1 MADRQDVHQRG
12 GLRMG
17 VGQGSGGKTGQ
28 KYLIWWRMVA
38 QVGEFTL
45 AVLLSHLTRTV
56 SALLQF
62 ELWDYNTSGAAGIG
76 GIRTR
81 GFLNA
86 RKYLPPPH
94 CNGAHGGHCSAH
106 GHCVSSS
113 TSRRTNL
120 VSPLFAYLRLMHQ
133 IISSRTEG

>member
-86 RKYLPPPH
+86 RKYLPPPIAMARMADTALH
-94 CNGAHGGHCSAH
+94 MGIACPPQPRGE
-106 GHCVSSS
+106 
-113 TSRRTNL
+113 
-120 VSPLFAYLRLMHQ
+120 Q
-133 IISSRTEG
+133 I